1 MYNGNSR
8 LILRE
13 KKGEQIT
20 PKRQLRWLQK
30 ENSNYSDTEYSDHWA
45 VTQAIPY
52 LRNSLFK
59 EFLI

>member
-8 LILRE
+8 LILRK

-20 PKRQLRWLQK
+20 PKRQLQWLQK
-30 ENSNYSDTEYSDHWA
+30 KNSNYSDTEYSDHWV

-52 LRNSLFK
+52 LS
-59 EFLI
+59 